1 MRTVEE
7 SNLSFVVWRLA
18 RYEEDV
24 ESRLVCREFCSYR
37 FRSFD
42 NPEMEDFTL
51 YHEVVLEAYALM
63 DLIDSIFRISGND
76 TVNKS
81 AVYSTSLLEP
91 CLEVF
96 SEVPELDIL
105 IDALLEFLAIQE
117 DKFAWKDDESL

>member
-1 MRTVEE
+1 MRAVEE
-7 SNLSFVVWRLA
+7 SNLSFVVWSLA

-24 ESRLVCREFCSYR
+24 ESRLVRREFCSYR

-63 DLIDSIFRISGND
+63 NLIDSIFRISGND

-81 AVYSTSLLEP
+81 AVYSTSLLKP
-91 CLEVF
+91 GLEVF
-96 SEVPELDIL
+96 SEKSCITAPMMNAYASICS
-105 IDALLEFLAIQE
+105 A
-117 DKFAWKDDESL
+117 KFSRGKRCISSW